1 MLFRSVS
8 TFLGAHALPEEYAG
22 RSDEYIDFLIR
33 EMLPLVRDGEL
44 AECCDVFCEQGVFSI
59 EQSRRLLQAAGA
71 MPSNGEK
78 GVATIGPGIEIGPG
92 AKIGPSAMVKNNV
105 KGGEE
110 QW

>member
-1 MLFRSVS
+1 MRSLNNTEHKRVDIVS

-59 EQSRRLLQAAGA
+59 E
-71 MPSNGEK
+71 
-78 GVATIGPGIEIGPG
+78 
-92 AKIGPSAMVKNNV
+92 
-105 KGGEE
+105 
-110 QW
+110 